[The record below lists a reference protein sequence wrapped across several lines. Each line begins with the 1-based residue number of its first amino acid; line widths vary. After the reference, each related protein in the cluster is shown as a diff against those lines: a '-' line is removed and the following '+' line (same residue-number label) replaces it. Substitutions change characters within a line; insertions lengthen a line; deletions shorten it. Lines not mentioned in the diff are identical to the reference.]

1 MAPPAP
7 VHGNFRH
14 YYGMRSARAARAGGD
29 ADVGVSRVDERIA
42 ALLAW
47 YAHTGRPRARRV
59 LDVGCNAAK
68 PLIELAQLADP
79 PLEAA
84 VGVDIDAQ
92 LIRDAH
98 AAVRAA
104 WSRTQPDAHGRIE
117 AATYFPACF
126 AALRGALPLPPRG
139 TPGFPGCVALH
150 AGDWV
155 HGVAAL
161 ADEDARG
168 YDLILCWALTKWVHL
183 NAGDAGLVRLC
194 ARLAACVAPGG
205 VVALE
210 VQPWASY
217 DQARSVSRTLR
228 AAYAQLQLRPD
239 DIAYLLEAVGL
250 VPLGP
255 VATGTGY
262 GFRRPIALYA
272 RPDSHAPRAVEA
284 WPWPWVGRNPKR
296 R

>member
-1 MAPPAP
+1 MAPPPP

-29 ADVGVSRVDERIA
+29 ADVGVSRVDVRIA

-47 YAHTGRPRARRV
+47 YAHTPRRTPRRV

-79 PLEAA
+79 PLDTA

-92 LIRDAH
+92 LIHDAH

-104 WSRTQPDAHGRIE
+104 WSRTQPDAHGRVE
-117 AATYFPACF
+117 AAAYFPACF
-126 AALRGALPLPPRG
+126 AAQYGRCRSRRAAPRL
-139 TPGFPGCVALH
+139 PGCIALH

-155 HGVAAL
+155 EGVAAL
-161 ADEDARG
+161 AAEDARG
-168 YDLILCWALTKWVHL
+168 YDLILCFALTKWVHL

-194 ARLAACVAPGG
+194 ARLAACVVPGG
-205 VVALE
+205 IVALE

-239 DIAYLLEAVGL
+239 DVAFVMETVGL
-250 VPLGP
+250 VPLGT

-272 RPDSHAPRAVEA
+272 RPDSHAPTGVEA
-284 WPWPWVGRNPKR
+284 WPWPWVGRRPTR
-296 R
+296 A